1 MEIKNLFFLI
11 ILNFS
16 FVFSQEISEQNQN
29 KLMLI
34 EGDTIPILGIPLKE
48 IVVFQ
53 PLKFNSPKEL
63 MDYIILR
70 RRTFKVYPY
79 AKLAADRLNVLNDRI
94 KKITTKRKRK
104 KYIKLMEKFVYNE
117 FEEELKRL
125 SRSEGKIL
133 IKLINR
139 QTGNSAFELI
149 KELRTGWR
157 AFLYQTT
164 ASMFKLSLKEK
175 FNPEKIKEDYL
186 IEDILQRAFAEK
198 YLEEQESKL
207 NYDLNK
213 LFEIWN

>member
-1 MEIKNLFFLI
+1 MKIKNIFFLV
-11 ILNFS
+11 ILNIS
-16 FVFSQEISEQNQN
+16 ILFSQEISNENKN
-29 KLMLI
+29 KLEFI
-34 EGDTIPILGIPLKE
+34 DGDTIPILGIPLKE

-53 PLKFNSPKEL
+53 PLKFNSTKEL

-94 KKITTKRKRK
+94 EKITTKRKRK
-104 KYIKLMEKFVYNE
+104 KYLKLMEKFVYNE

-125 SRSEGKIL
+125 SRSEGRIL

-149 KELRTGWR
+149 RELRTGWR
-157 AFLYQTT
+157 AFIYQTT

-175 FNPEKIKEDYL
+175 FDPEQIKEDYL

-213 LFEIWN
+213 LFEIWK

>member
-1 MEIKNLFFLI
+1 MKIKNIFFLI

-29 KLMLI
+29 KLILI
-34 EGDTIPILGIPLKE
+34 EGDTIPVLGIPLKE

-63 MDYIILR
+63 MDYIIL
-70 RRTFKVYPY
+70 RTFKVYPY

>member
-1 MEIKNLFFLI
+1 MSWKIWISERK
-11 ILNFS
+11 IL
-16 FVFSQEISEQNQN
+16 FSQEISNENKN
-29 KLMLI
+29 KLEFI
-34 EGDTIPILGIPLKE
+34 DGDTIPILGIPLKE

-53 PLKFNSPKEL
+53 PLKFNSTKEL

-94 KKITTKRKRK
+94 EKITTKRKRK
-104 KYIKLMEKFVYNE
+104 KYLKLMEKFVYNE

-125 SRSEGKIL
+125 SRSEGRIL

-149 KELRTGWR
+149 RELRTGWR
-157 AFLYQTT
+157 AFIYQTT

-175 FNPEKIKEDYL
+175 FDPEQIKEDYL

-213 LFEIWN
+213 LFEIWK

>member
-1 MEIKNLFFLI
+1 
-11 ILNFS
+11 
-16 FVFSQEISEQNQN
+16 
-29 KLMLI
+29 
-34 EGDTIPILGIPLKE
+34 
-48 IVVFQ
+48 
-53 PLKFNSPKEL
+53 
-63 MDYIILR
+63 
-70 RRTFKVYPY
+70 
-79 AKLAADRLNVLNDRI
+79 
-94 KKITTKRKRK
+94 
-104 KYIKLMEKFVYNE
+104 MEKFIYNE

-139 QTGNSAFELI
+139 QTGNSVFELI
-149 KELRTGWR
+149 KKLRTGWR
-157 AFLYQTT
+157 AFVYQTT

-175 FNPEKIKEDYL
+175 FDPEKIREDYL